1 MNCYLID
8 TNSLITPYRSYY
20 SFDFGDNF
28 WNQLKDS
35 IHNQKILFT
44 RSVYDEIVEKS
55 EDVLTVWLKNI
66 DDLKIIKEFNNS
78 NIMKN
83 YQSIMQYIQECGLYK
98 KSALTKWSSDSIA
111 DALIIATAIHF
122 QYPIITLERPT
133 GNLSQKQ
140 PSKNPK
146 IPDVAN
152 HFGVECISLFDFMRL
167 MKFQL

>member
-8 TNSLITPYRSYY
+8 TNSLVTPYRSYY
-20 SFDFGDNF
+20 SFDFGYTF
-28 WNQLKDS
+28 WNQLRDS
-35 IHNQKILFT
+35 ILNQKIFFT

-66 DDLKIIKEFNNS
+66 DGLKIITESNNP

-83 YQSIMQYIQECGLYK
+83 YQDIMQYIQESGLYK
-98 KSALTKWSSDSIA
+98 ETALTKWASDSIA
-111 DALIIATAIHF
+111 DALLIATAIHL
-122 QYPIITLERPT
+122 QYSIITFERPT
-133 GNLSQKQ
+133 GNLSPKQ

-152 HFGVECISLFDFMRL
+152 HFGVKCISLFDFMRE
-167 MKFQL
+167 MKFKL

>member
-20 SFDFGDNF
+20 SFDFDDTF
-28 WNQLKDS
+28 WNQLRDS
-35 IHNQKILFT
+35 IYNQKIFLT

-66 DDLKIIKEFNNS
+66 DELKIIKEFNNP

-83 YQSIMQYIQECGLYK
+83 YQDIMQYIQESGLYK
-98 KSALTKWSSDSIA
+98 KTAITKWASDSIA
-111 DALIIATAIHF
+111 DALLISTAIHF
-122 QYPIITLERPT
+122 QYSIITFERPT
-133 GNLSQKQ
+133 GNLSLKQ

-152 HFGVECISLFDFMRL
+152 HFGIKCISLFDFMRE
-167 MKFQL
+167 MKFKL